1 MDTLKRGLPP
11 IHPGVLVKEDCI
23 EYLGLTITEA
33 AKLLGVTRKALSELV
48 NCKSGIS
55 PMMAKR
61 LAKAFGSTP
70 EMWLRLQIS
79 YDLWQLRDVDMSN
92 IKRVEKI
99 VEKINES
106 TVNV

>member
-1 MDTLKRGLPP
+1 MSTLKRGLPP
-11 IHPGVLVKEDCI
+11 THPGESVKEDCI

-92 IKRVEKI
+92 VRKAETKEEKA
-99 VEKINES
+99 
-106 TVNV
+106 VNA